1 MGGSSE
7 MKWNKF
13 TGTIT
18 KGELVGTV
26 ELIEGTDEPTWMS
39 AVNNPIKGWQVS
51 KNFKDLEKA
60 HEWCV
65 LTIEKE

>member
-13 TGTIT
+13 TGTIL

-26 ELIEGTDEPTWMS
+26 QLIEGDEPKWKS
-39 AVNNPIKGWQVS
+39 AVHDPSKGWQVS